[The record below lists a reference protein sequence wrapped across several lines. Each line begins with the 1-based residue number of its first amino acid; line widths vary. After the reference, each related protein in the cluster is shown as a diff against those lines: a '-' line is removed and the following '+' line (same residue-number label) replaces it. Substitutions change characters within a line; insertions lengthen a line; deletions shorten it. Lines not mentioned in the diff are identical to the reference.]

1 MKTVALVSGGK
12 DSCYNILHCIKNGH
26 KVVALANLHPP
37 PPPPPPSQSIED
49 DVIHEMDSFMYQTV
63 GHSVLNLYSD
73 CFEIPMYRAPITG
86 SSVTRKLDYATTAAD
101 ETEDLYTLLQTVKA
115 LHPDIEAVSVG
126 AILSTYQRSRVENV
140 CSRLG
145 LTVLAYLWRRDQAAL
160 FDEMIQ
166 GGINAIVIKVAGAG
180 LTAEQHLGKSL
191 EQVRHQ
197 LFKLNQMYGSHI
209 CGEGGEYETLV
220 LDCPV
225 FAKKLVVDE
234 TQVVN
239 EDNGDVAYLKLRAH
253 AENKDAIAKD
263 WIDNIA
269 VPPLL
274 SEPFQGIFE
283 DLKGTDF
290 GANEPEMAVCPATVP
305 ELSIGISP
313 TTITVANITAPN
325 CSSISGEI
333 TSIFEQL
340 SNIMATFKITDP
352 YSITSVIFQLS
363 DMKTFPAA
371 NESYKKFFSHPITK
385 PNPPARACI
394 STLLPPSCK
403 ASLSAIITRV
413 PEARSGLHVQGRSY
427 WAPANIGPYAQA
439 CTVQECIYL
448 AGQIPLIPARMVLY
462 KDDGVLGQ
470 AVLAMQNLARV
481 MEAVVVRPS
490 QDDRGQ
496 FYYLIA
502 YTSSLAAAKAAICVA
517 NQTSDECGIFAV
529 VLVALPVGAWVEYG
543 GVGINTRYVRSCIAS
558 DDVDEEDEFTVKYSR
573 HDRIDRVEYGT
584 VVFGSWCCD
593 DIISE
598 IAKYLETK
606 TEALLSVSVYISSTV
621 SDAHEV
627 CMRLKEIV
635 GPNVCVEIVHVK
647 NVVDKDCII
656 RNYGVLVRG
665 YLT

>member
-26 KVVALANLHPP
+26 EVIALANLHPP
-37 PPPPPPSQSIED
+37 PQSIFNDED
-49 DVIHEMDSFMYQTV
+49 ELIHEMDSFMYQTV

-86 SSVTRKLDYATTAAD
+86 SSVTTELDYATTATD

-115 LHPDIEAVSVG
+115 MHPDIEAVSVG

-166 GGINAIVIKVAGAG
+166 GGVHAIIIKVAGAG
-180 LTAEQHLGKSL
+180 LTAEKHLGKSL
-191 EQVRHQ
+191 QQVRHQ
-197 LFKLNQMYGSHI
+197 LFKLNQIYGSHI

-225 FAKKLVVDE
+225 FVKKLVVDE

-239 EDNGDVAYLKLRAH
+239 DDNGDVAYLKLRAH
-253 AENKDAIAKD
+253 AEDKDAVAEE

-290 GANEPEMAVCPATVP
+290 GANEPEMAVSPATVP

-313 TTITVANITAPN
+313 TTISVANITAPN
-325 CSSISGEI
+325 SSFISDEI
-333 TSIFEQL
+333 PSIFEQL

-352 YSITSVIFQLS
+352 YSITSVTFQLA
-363 DMKTFPAA
+363 DMQTFPAA

-394 STLLPPSCK
+394 STLLPSSCR
-403 ASLSAIITRV
+403 ASLSATITRV
-413 PEARSGLHVQGRSY
+413 PDARSGLHVQGRSY

-439 CTVQECIYL
+439 CTVQEGIYL

-462 KDDGVLGQ
+462 KDEGVLGQ
-470 AVLAMQNLARV
+470 AALAMQNLARV
-481 MEAVVVRPS
+481 MDAVVVRLS
-490 QDDRGQ
+490 EDDCGQ

-502 YTSSLAAAKAAICVA
+502 YTSSLAAAKAAIRVA
-517 NQTSDECGIFAV
+517 SQTGVECGIFAV
-529 VLVALPVGAWVEYG
+529 VLVGLPVGAWVEYG
-543 GVGINTRYVRSCIAS
+543 GVGINTRYVRSCTAG
-558 DDVDEEDEFTVKYSR
+558 DVDEEDEFTVKYSK

-584 VVFGSWCCD
+584 VIFGSWCCD

-598 IAKYLETK
+598 IANYVEKK
-606 TEALLSVSVYISSTV
+606 TEALLSVSVYISSSV
-621 SDAHEV
+621 SDAQEV
-627 CMRLKEIV
+627 LMKLKEIV
-635 GPNVCVEIVHVK
+635 GINVCVEIVHVIH
-647 NVVDKDCII
+647 VVDKDCII

-665 YLT
+665 YLD

>member
-26 KVVALANLHPP
+26 EVVALANLHPP
-37 PPPPPPSQSIED
+37 PPQSIFSDED
-49 DVIHEMDSFMYQTV
+49 EVIHEMDSFMYQTV

-73 CFEIPMYRAPITG
+73 CFELPMYRAPITG
-86 SSVTRKLDYATTAAD
+86 SSVTTELDYATTATD
-101 ETEDLYTLLQTVKA
+101 ETEDLYALLQTVKA
-115 LHPDIEAVSVG
+115 MHPDVEAVSVG

-166 GGINAIVIKVAGAG
+166 GGVHAIIIKVAGAG

-191 EQVRHQ
+191 QQVRHQ
-197 LFKLNQMYGSHI
+197 LFKLNQIYGSHI

-225 FAKKLVVDE
+225 FVKKLVVDE

-239 EDNGDVAYLKLRAH
+239 DDNGDVAYLKLRAH
-253 AENKDAIAKD
+253 AEDKDAVAEE

-290 GANEPEMAVCPATVP
+290 GTNEPEVAVSPATVP

-313 TTITVANITAPN
+313 TTISVANITAPN
-325 CSSISGEI
+325 SSFISDEI

-352 YSITSVIFQLS
+352 YSITSVTFQLA
-363 DMKTFPAA
+363 DMQTFPAA

-394 STLLPPSCK
+394 STLLPSSCR
-403 ASLSAIITRV
+403 ASLSATITRV
-413 PEARSGLHVQGRSY
+413 PDARSGLHVQGRSY

-439 CTVQECIYL
+439 CTVQEGIYL

-462 KDDGVLGQ
+462 KDEGVLGQ

-481 MEAVVVRPS
+481 MDAVVVRLS
-490 QDDRGQ
+490 EDECGQ
-496 FYYLIA
+496 FYCLIA
-502 YTSSLAAAKAAICVA
+502 YTSSLAAAKAAIRVA
-517 NQTSDECGIFAV
+517 SQTGVECGIFAV
-529 VLVALPVGAWVEYG
+529 VLVGLPVGAWVEYG
-543 GVGINTRYVRSCIAS
+543 GVGINTRYVRSCTAG
-558 DDVDEEDEFTVKYSR
+558 DVDEEDEFTVKYSK

-598 IAKYLETK
+598 MANYLETK
-606 TEALLSVSVYISSTV
+606 TEALLSLSVYISSSV

-627 CMRLKEIV
+627 LMRLKEIV
-635 GPNVCVEIVHVK
+635 GINVCVEIVHVIH
-647 NVVDKDCII
+647 VVDKDCII

-665 YLT
+665 YLD